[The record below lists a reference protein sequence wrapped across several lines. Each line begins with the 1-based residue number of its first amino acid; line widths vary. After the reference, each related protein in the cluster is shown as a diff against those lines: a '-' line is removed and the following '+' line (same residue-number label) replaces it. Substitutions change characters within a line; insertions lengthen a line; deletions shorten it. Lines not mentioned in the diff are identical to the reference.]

1 MGKVIFKNI
10 DELDDKKWLE
20 LLKNSNFT
28 TFFHTK
34 PWFLVWKKSY
44 PQTDFYLFLLEDQ
57 KKNYLAGLP
66 FWVKKKFGLKKFFSL
81 PFGTYGGFVFDKK
94 LGEKEVSF
102 FINRCI
108 ETLKGWNVLK
118 IEVVDFFKKFDF
130 LESLGFQPREY
141 FTHLLDLNNFFE
153 NDSYRGFTKK
163 RREAIRQSEKRGV
176 WIKDVES
183 EAEVEKC
190 YELTLATYSR
200 YKIKKPKYPLLLFRN
215 IFKIMQGQPYLKW
228 AIAKKDEKIIGS
240 LINFAFRDMVCAWEG
255 ASDYT
260 YQSLRPNDALCFHS
274 ILWAKKN
281 NFKIYN
287 FGATPE
293 KALGMLRFKESWGT
307 KKRYY
312 KIWEWESFCGR
323 VLEKTRKLV

>member
-34 PWFLVWKKSY
+34 PWFLVWEKSY

-57 KKNYLAGLP
+57 EKNYLAGLP
-66 FWVKKKFGLKKFFSL
+66 FWVKKKFGLKNFFSL

-94 LGEKEVSF
+94 LGEKEVFF

-118 IEVVDFFKKFDF
+118 IEVVDFFEGFGF
-130 LESLGFQPREY
+130 LQSFGFKSRRY
-141 FTHLLDLNNFFE
+141 FTHILDLNEFDEANPFK
-153 NDSYRGFTKK
+153 SFTKERK
-163 RREAIRQSEKRGV
+163 KAVSQSQKRGV
-176 WIKDVES
+176 SVKNVES
-183 EAEVEKC
+183 EDEVKKC
-190 YELTLATYSR
+190 YELTLSTYER
-200 YKIKKPKYPLLLFRN
+200 YRMKKPKYPFLLFKN
-215 IFKIMQGQPYLKW
+215 ILYIIGGQNLLKW
-228 AIAKKDEKIIGS
+228 VVAKKDEKIVGS
-240 LINFAFRDMVCAWEG
+240 LINFYFKDMLFAWEG

-260 YQSLRPNDALCFHS
+260 YQSLRPNDALRFHS
-274 ILWAKKN
+274 LLWAKKN

-293 KALGMLRFKESWGT
+293 KALGVLRFKESWGT